1 MTTTGFTCGAFDL
14 LHAGHMLMFQECKRH
29 CDYLLVGLH
38 RDPSLERPDK
48 NKPVQTL
55 SERYTMLQGIKYVD
69 GIEIYDTE
77 YELTLLLMRSKVDIR
92 FVGEDW
98 KDKPLTAGFLD
109 IPIHYTKRFG
119 YSSTELRGRV
129 FAAEMEKR
137 RKKDR
142 QAFLDRLIR
151 YFRRND

>member
-1 MTTTGFTCGAFDL
+1 MTTVGFTCGAFDL

-29 CDYLLVGLH
+29 CGYLLVGLH
-38 RDPSLERPDK
+38 RDPSLERQEK
-48 NKPVQTL
+48 NRPVQTL

-77 YELTLLLMRSKVDIR
+77 YDLTLMLMRSKIDVR

-109 IPIHYTKRFG
+109 IPIHYTKRVG

-137 RKKDR
+137 RKKD
-142 QAFLDRLIR
+142 QQVLLDRLIR
-151 YFRRND
+151 YFRND

>member
-1 MTTTGFTCGAFDL
+1 MTIIGFTCGAFDL

-29 CDYLLVGLH
+29 CGYLLVGLH

-55 SERYTMLQGIKYVD
+55 SERYTMLQGIKHVD
-69 GIEIYDTE
+69 GIEVYDTE
-77 YELTLLLMRSKVDIR
+77 YDLTLMLMRSKIDIR

-109 IPIHYTKRFG
+109 IPIHYTKRVG

-129 FAAEMEKR
+129 FAAEMEKQ
-137 RKKDR
+137 RKKD
-142 QAFLDRLIR
+142 QQVLLDRLIR
-151 YFRRND
+151 HFRND